1 MAETATWSDKALG
14 LGLLFGLLGIAG
26 AVVMYVAAA
35 DQLTAGWGFALAML
49 FGGLSIAAIHVFA

>member
-1 MAETATWSDKALG
+1 MAETASWSDKALG
-14 LGLLFGLLGIAG
+14 LGMLFGLLGVAG

-49 FGGLSIAAIHVFA
+49 FGGLSVAAIHIFS